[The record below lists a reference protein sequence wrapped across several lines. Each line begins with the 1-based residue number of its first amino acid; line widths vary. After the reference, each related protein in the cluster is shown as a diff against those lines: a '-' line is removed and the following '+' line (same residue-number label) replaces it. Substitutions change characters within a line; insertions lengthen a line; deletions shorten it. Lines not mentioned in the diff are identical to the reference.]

1 MKKEDVLREIE
12 RCENAI
18 KSVHDRLDE
27 LEKENAALREL
38 VRHLAASHSGQRGA
52 PTPYVQPPQNPPT
65 WTYPPYPPYK
75 VTC

>member
-12 RCENAI
+12 RCENGI
-18 KSVHDRLDE
+18 KTAYERLDA
-27 LEKENAALREL
+27 LEKENIALREL
-38 VRHLAASHSGQRGA
+38 VHHLASRPSTYV
-52 PTPYVQPPQNPPT
+52 PSTPYVQPPQNPPT